1 MGKTMQKIKIWNIF
15 DEEKI
20 EQGKIF
26 PLEVEAQVDNG
37 AVRVILPSKIVEKLR
52 LRPLGKTKV
61 RYADMREAER
71 DTVHGLVIEIL
82 GRRTDCSAIIEP
94 NRTVPLIG
102 QIVLEDLDLWIDSKN
117 GKLIPNPESPDM
129 PLLDEI

>member
-1 MGKTMQKIKIWNIF
+1 MGKTMVRVKMWNIF

-20 EQGKIF
+20 ERNEML
-26 PLEVEAQVDNG
+26 PLEVDVQVDNR
-37 AVRVILPSKIVEKLR
+37 AVRVILPQSIVEELKLKY
-52 LRPLGKTKV
+52 LGKTKV
-61 RYADMREAER
+61 RYADMRIAEK
-71 DTVHGLVIEIL
+71 DVVHGLVIKIL
-82 GRRTDCSAIIEP
+82 DRICTCDAIVEP
-94 NRTVPLIG
+94 KRETPLIG

>member
-20 EQGKIF
+20 EQGKMF
-26 PLEVEAQVDNG
+26 PLEFEAQVDNG
-37 AVRVILPSKIVEKLR
+37 AVRVILPSKIVEKLQ

-82 GRRTDCSAIIEP
+82 GRRTDCSAIIES

>member
-1 MGKTMQKIKIWNIF
+1 MGKTMVRVKMWNIF

-20 EQGKIF
+20 EKNEML
-26 PLEVEAQVDNG
+26 PLEIESQIDNG
-37 AVRVILPSKIVEKLR
+37 AVRVILPQKVAEELKLKY
-52 LRPLGKTKV
+52 LGKTKV
-61 RYADMREAER
+61 RYADMRIAEK
-71 DTVHGLVIEIL
+71 DVVHGLVIKIL
-82 GRRTDCSAIIEP
+82 DRICTCDAIVEP
-94 NRTVPLIG
+94 KREMPLIG